1 MRSQDGS
8 KALRYVPYT
17 VTSGLTRAINRHQVK
32 SVSRYDSSQQGTN
45 RESQLNISRWD
56 LTLFIFCTLSS
67 NKHKFTINRQI
78 ASNVSEYCG
87 TKSAVVV
94 QCPLVLKQI
103 TVLYMGDGEPSER
116 DGTALRDVTKPNTNT
131 DEDCA
136 HWTCILLQL
145 PTSDRGTGAILQP
158 AMRRGF
164 DPHLGKAYVTSINA
178 CCGSGRRVHV
188 TCMFVKTVILHKEY
202 IRQWFY
208 SRS

>member
-116 DGTALRDVTKPNTNT
+116 DGTALRDVTKPNTN
-131 DEDCA
+131 
-136 HWTCILLQL
+136 
-145 PTSDRGTGAILQP
+145 PTRTVLTGPVYYFNCLRPTEAQ
-158 AMRRGF
+158 
-164 DPHLGKAYVTSINA
+164 VQS
-178 CCGSGRRVHV
+178 
-188 TCMFVKTVILHKEY
+188 
-202 IRQWFY
+202 Y
-208 SRS
+208 SRRCVAGSIPT